1 MPIAH
6 CIPGIG
12 SIAASKMLTIAPLW
26 LAFVDLALDPDPWR
40 TARGI

>member
-6 CIPGIG
+6 RILGIG

-26 LAFVDLALDPDPWR
+26 LAFVDFTLDPDPWR
-40 TARGI
+40 TARRI